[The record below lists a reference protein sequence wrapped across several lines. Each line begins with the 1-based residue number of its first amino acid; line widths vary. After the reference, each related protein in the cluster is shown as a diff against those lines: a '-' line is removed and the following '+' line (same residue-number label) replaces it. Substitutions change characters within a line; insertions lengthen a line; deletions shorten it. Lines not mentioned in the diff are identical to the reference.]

1 MVDNPRMTTSSRST
15 GTGPDTAAS
24 PGVLAGVL
32 PDFVAMARRNRRLA
46 RLESDMS
53 GAASYAAWRE
63 AAIAWDAE
71 SGLEAWKLEDASP
84 LYDYRL
90 IQRRLA
96 QILAAREGGY
106 VRRLMF
112 LLQEGL
118 HGNLGNISNPLLYQ
132 CCRFGTKRLI
142 ERYLDEVCESLEFL
156 AESGAAHVPTP
167 ELQEFFES
175 TSQTFGQS
183 CLMLSGGAA
192 LGIYHFGVVKSL
204 WENGLLPHVISGS
217 SAGSIV
223 AAMLATHNDAEL
235 HDLMQ
240 QSEGLVELI
249 RWNERPLPYLFDV
262 GHFDSELCKRVRD
275 MSFREAWQHSG
286 RAVNLTV
293 SAEGRH
299 AEGRLLN
306 HRTSPNVLMRSAVR
320 ASCAAPFLMPP
331 VELLARTINGE
342 TIPYLKGVRFL
353 DGSIGDDLPIRRL
366 TRLYGVNHSIVSQV
380 NPLVL
385 PFVSRSAQTSD
396 DLPAVAGRVL
406 IKLFKESVNFSLE
419 ALQRGVPSVNAS
431 LAIQK
436 FQSVMMQDYRGD
448 ITLIPPRRLAHLFR
462 MLRNHS
468 PAEEREF
475 VDIGTRIT
483 WPWLEMIKN
492 TTAISRS
499 FRSCILRLQAR
510 SSPGASSPRPRRK
523 SGSGGA
529 RQRQRG
535 EKR

>member
-1 MVDNPRMTTSSRST
+1 MRNTRHSSSAA
-15 GTGPDTAAS
+15 PDATVA
-24 PGVLAGVL
+24 GMLAGL
-32 PDFVAMARRNRRLA
+32 MPDFSAMAQRNQRL
-46 RLESDMS
+46 RQLQTDMD
-53 GAASYAAWRE
+53 GATTYAAWRE
-63 AAIAWDAE
+63 AAMRWDE
-71 SGLEAWKLEDASP
+71 VSGLEAWKLEDASP
-84 LYDYRL
+84 FYAYQL

-96 QILAAREGGY
+96 QIRAAREGGY
-106 VRRLMF
+106 IRRLMF

-142 ERYLDEVCESLEFL
+142 ERYLDEVCESLAFL
-156 AESGAAHVPTP
+156 AESGSQHVPR
-167 ELQEFFES
+167 EDLLEFFGS

-217 SAGSIV
+217 SAGSVV
-223 AAMLATHNDAEL
+223 AAMLATHDEAEL
-235 HDLMQ
+235 GELMQ
-240 QSEGLVELI
+240 SGEGLVELI
-249 RWNERPLPYLFDV
+249 RWNEKPLPYLFDV
-262 GHFDSELCKRVRD
+262 AHFDSELGRRVRD

-286 RAVNLTV
+286 RAVNITV

-306 HRTSPNVLMRSAVR
+306 HSTSPNVLVRSAVR

-331 VELLARTINGE
+331 VELLARTMGGE
-342 TIPYLKGVRFL
+342 TIPYLKGTRFL

-366 TRLYGVNHSIVSQV
+366 TRLYGVNHSIVSLV

-385 PFVSRSAQTSD
+385 PFVSRSVQTSD
-396 DLPAVAGRVL
+396 AMSAVAGRAMVRL
-406 IKLFKESVNFSLE
+406 LKEGANLSLE
-419 ALQRGVPSVNAS
+419 ALQRGIPSANAS

-448 ITLIPPRRLAHLFR
+448 ITLVPPRRLAHLYR

-475 VDIGTRIT
+475 VDIGMRIT

-492 TTAISRS
+492 TTAISRC
-499 FRSCILRLQAR
+499 FRSCILRLQTRAR
-510 SSPGASSPRPRRK
+510 PVRRTDAK
-523 SGSGGA
+523 AKRGGL
-529 RQRQRG
+529 RRHSG
-535 EKR
+535 EKT